1 MKSIKA
7 HWKDRFHVAVDSNQ
21 KIVGTIAF
29 AEKKHIHWKDVPIEG
44 ETVEINSVL
53 GKFSIKNHFETRA
66 ANQLKTLEVIKEYRR
81 RGIARKLMKSVLE
94 KVPDANIYLETS
106 FAQSD
111 AVKFYESFGF
121 ISNEI
126 RRNYS
131 VEWPAFLKQLLDF
144 SFIQCYKRLSVQ

>member
-1 MKSIKA
+1 
-7 HWKDRFHVAVDSNQ
+7 
-21 KIVGTIAF
+21 
-29 AEKKHIHWKDVPIEG
+29 
-44 ETVEINSVL
+44 
-53 GKFSIKNHFETRA
+53 
-66 ANQLKTLEVIKEYRR
+66 
-81 RGIARKLMKSVLE
+81 MKSVLE